1 MNSCRGSVHE
11 WSSSIPAGRLCS
23 EEGSLRWP
31 RVACFSRSAICLR
44 LFLVCLTV
52 LDALLNAHSPSL
64 NSHFCKGG
72 SIPSATPSDSPL
84 KGHEKQVCSFIKHFF
99 WGLPFVSIKI

>member
-23 EEGSLRWP
+23 EEGSLRRP